1 MKENLQITSEILE
14 EMFIVNAINNKS
26 FFLKI
31 KPYIQTKSKKK
42 SYFSDQKNQII
53 FNLVSLWYDKYSKF
67 PSLQELK
74 FLLEKINE
82 DEEIKSLL
90 NGMATKYYSQSVKN
104 YNQIFL
110 EEEAQKFIQESRV
123 YEAMALSQAD
133 IEAENYSVIVD
144 RMKNAVNVNFDK
156 DLGISIRDVD
166 KIFELFNQTQTAAIS
181 TGIPKLDVKFEGGWR
196 AGEITCLA
204 GVSSVGKSLLLG
216 CFAINAF
223 MSGKKVLVYSFETGK
238 ERLAARY
245 YTNIASKNKADL
257 FNDETASKEKLK
269 ANFEM
274 SEGDIVIKE
283 YPANAVSSNDL
294 LVHLNDLEMYN
305 NWKPD
310 LIVADYLLIMNTN
323 DRRLD
328 PGDSYKYYKTVTEEL
343 RNVAKAYSVPILTAV
358 QINREGMG
366 EGGGSKA
373 ITTSKN
379 IAESAGIFH
388 TVDAF
393 ITINQTVKDKEKN
406 KLMLFLEKNRN
417 EEGHVKIQC
426 TVDYNLM
433 RIEQSKEEVRS

>member
-26 FFLKI
+26 FFLKV

-53 FNLVSLWYDKYSKF
+53 FNLVSLWYDKYNKF
-67 PSLQELK
+67 PTLNELK

-82 DEEIKSLL
+82 DDEIKSLL
-90 NGMATKYYSQSVKN
+90 NGMILKYYSQSIKD
-104 YNQIFL
+104 YNQQFL

-123 YEAMALSQAD
+123 YEAMAMSQAD
-133 IEAENYSVIVD
+133 IEAENYGVIVE

-156 DLGISIRDVD
+156 DLGISIREVD
-166 KIFELFNQTQTAAIS
+166 KIFDLFNQTKTSAIS
-181 TGIPKLDVKFEGGWR
+181 TGIPKLDIKFEGGFR
-196 AGEITCLA
+196 AGEITCFA
-204 GVSSVGKSLLLG
+204 GTSGVGKSLLLG

-223 MSGKKVLVYSFETGK
+223 TAGKKVLVYSFETGK
-238 ERLAARY
+238 ARLAARY
-245 YTNIASKNKADL
+245 YTNIANRNKADL
-257 FNDETASKEKLK
+257 FNNEEESKEALK
-269 ANFEM
+269 QKFDLF
-274 SEGDIVIKE
+274 EGDIIIKE
-283 YPANAVSSNDL
+283 YPANSTSSNDL
-294 LVHLNDLEMYN
+294 LAHLNDLEMYN
-305 NWKPD
+305 SWKPD
-310 LIVADYLLIMNTN
+310 LVVADYLLIMNTN

-343 RNVAKAYSVPILTAV
+343 RNVAKAYSVPVLTAV

-426 TVDYNLM
+426 DVDYSTM
-433 RIEQSKEEVRS
+433 KITEAKETVRS